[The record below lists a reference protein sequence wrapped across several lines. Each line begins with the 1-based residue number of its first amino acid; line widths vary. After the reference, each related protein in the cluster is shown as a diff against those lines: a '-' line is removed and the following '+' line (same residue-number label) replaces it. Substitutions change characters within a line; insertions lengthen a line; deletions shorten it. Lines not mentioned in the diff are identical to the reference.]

1 MINTFDKLY
10 LVKIKYS
17 QILYMS
23 FSKHNMYAIL
33 FVSIVFICLAL
44 LGKFTIND
52 TYLGRLFIVAII
64 LSLTYFNTW
73 LGILSVAAIIY
84 MKINEGFV
92 NVNQLFNEQNHL
104 QKDVYY
110 VPKKR
115 EVPVPQ
121 NDTDFV
127 PLNPMQS
134 KAGAI
139 QPSQPAKISLAHSE
153 YKQKTKVNNSPNLLR
168 IEEAIRA
175 KSSKSMNVQTGLN
188 KDYEPESNWPDGNAF
203 KNPYSAAEQ

>member
-104 QKDVYY
+104 QKDVY
-110 VPKKR
+110 
-115 EVPVPQ
+115 
-121 NDTDFV
+121 
-127 PLNPMQS
+127 
-134 KAGAI
+134 
-139 QPSQPAKISLAHSE
+139 
-153 YKQKTKVNNSPNLLR
+153 
-168 IEEAIRA
+168 
-175 KSSKSMNVQTGLN
+175 
-188 KDYEPESNWPDGNAF
+188 
-203 KNPYSAAEQ
+203 